1 MVGATLAHPA
11 LPQVVNTPEILAVID
26 NIPMLANFLN
36 ALYDCDYKLFFQ
48 AFPVVTDE
56 MRKDRYMVQ
65 HVRFFE
71 REMRIVAYT
80 QFLESYAP
88 PPPAHTATA
97 AAATRKCTSSP
108 QMSIA
113 WGVCV

>member
-1 MVGATLAHPA
+1 M
-11 LPQVVNTPEILAVID
+11 VNTPEILAVID

-97 AAATRKCTSSP
+97 AAATHKRPPRHRCRLP
-108 QMSIA
+108 GA
-113 WGVCV
+113 CVFDDMAAPRSNC